1 MAKMWIGH
9 HFFVEMRGRMM
20 IEMNELHN
28 RNKIPLKENPFTR
41 LENAEQESAS
51 RFVNIFSDYIV
62 NSCMELYRPGNVI
75 VTGIEGSGK
84 SMLLSL
90 LKPEIRIEYFKRDR
104 RFPINEKF
112 LGAGINFTRSGLMDI
127 GSRIVSRLE
136 FGNYQCDDAPKF
148 FGDFINYWVA
158 RDIINTV
165 KTYKEALDQQA
176 LLELVGLNCTPENLQ
191 HFTLRLASST
201 CWSGYMSEVDSFES
215 LVDCLTDRINTYRM
229 IATQGSPKP
238 FKPCYYNTLTDVG
251 EPISQTVSAL
261 YESEVL
267 DVNTPVF
274 VRFDQYEDLIDAVDF
289 DVDIAKQY
297 QRIVNKF
304 LWTRDPNVS
313 FKIGTR
319 PYAIFDNLRVYG
331 LGSQQL
337 EPERHFCKIDL
348 DDKLRRKEDSSS
360 WLFAKFADDVFSRRL
375 SDAGYPSK
383 TILDFFGRTMSPH
396 RKAQMI
402 VGKDSRERALGS
414 LEKLDKLSATFLI
427 DLAVGKDEVKQYSRC
442 IGEGDSG
449 DLLSAKLGVAWIL
462 QGKEF
467 DPSYYHKTSCP
478 HEAPFA
484 LPWNEKKAQWWK
496 KERINQALLQISSSS
511 GQRTNWSGKEDIIT
525 LSSNNIL
532 IFLNICREIWRI
544 WDQAIKA
551 KNQKNIDFGK
561 KPIIEARYQSA
572 GIYTVSSIWYNKV
585 IARPQGDLRKKL
597 INKISKKLSTKLK
610 NDVTMSYPGHNG
622 FSIAVSEY
630 EMSEIKTILQSAVR
644 YGDLIELPH
653 TPKNRNQERR
663 RKWYLLP
670 ILSPELGLP
679 ASHTKEPYYI
689 RIKTLENWVFDLYN
703 NSK

>member
-1 MAKMWIGH
+1 
-9 HFFVEMRGRMM
+9 M
-20 IEMNELHN
+20 IKMNELQY
-28 RNKIPLKENPFTR
+28 RNTIPLRENPFTR

-51 RFVNIFSDYIV
+51 RFVNIFSDYVV

-90 LKPEIRIEYFKRDR
+90 LKPEIRIEYFKKRK

-136 FGNYQCDDAPKF
+136 FGDYRCDDAPKF
-148 FGDFINYWVA
+148 FGDFINFWVV

-165 KTYKEALDQQA
+165 ITYKEALEHQA
-176 LLELVGLNCTPENLQ
+176 LVELVGLNCTQENLQ
-191 HFTLRLASST
+191 RFTRRLASST
-201 CWSGYMSEVDSFES
+201 CWSGYMSGVDSFES
-215 LVDCLTDRINTYRM
+215 LVGRLSDRINTYRM
-229 IATQGSPKP
+229 IATQGSPTP
-238 FKPCYYNTLTDVG
+238 FTSRHYETLTDVG
-251 EPISQTVSAL
+251 EPISQAVSAL

-289 DVDIAKQY
+289 DIDIAKQY

-319 PYAIFDNLRVYG
+319 PYAIFDNLKVYG
-331 LGSQQL
+331 LGIQQL
-337 EPERHFCKIDL
+337 EAERHFCRIDL
-348 DDKLRRKEDSSS
+348 DDKLRRKEDRSS

-375 SDAGYPSK
+375 SDAEYPSK
-383 TILDFFGRTMSPH
+383 TILSFFGRTMSPH
-396 RKAQMI
+396 KKAQMI
-402 VGKDSRERALGS
+402 VGKDSRARALGS
-414 LEKLDKLSATFLI
+414 LEKLDEASSSFLI
-427 DLAVGKDEVKQYSRC
+427 DLAVGRDEMRQYSRC
-442 IGEGDSG
+442 ISEGDSG

-467 DPSYYHKTSCP
+467 DPSCYHKAPCSR
-478 HEAPFA
+478 EAPSA
-484 LPWNEKKAQWWK
+484 LPWNEKRAQWWK

-511 GQRTNWSGKEDIIT
+511 GQRTNWSGKDDIIT

-544 WDQAIKA
+544 WDQANRA
-551 KNQKNIDFGK
+551 KGQQSIDFDK
-561 KPIIEARYQSA
+561 KPIIEERYQSA

-585 IARPQGDLRKKL
+585 VARPQGDLRKKL
-597 INKISKKLSTKLK
+597 INKISRELSTKLK
-610 NDVTMSYPGHNG
+610 NDLAMSYPGHNG
-622 FSIAVSEY
+622 FSIAISEY
-630 EMSEIKTILQSAVR
+630 ENSEIKPILQSAVR
-644 YGDLIELPH
+644 YGDLIELSH

-679 ASHTKEPYYI
+679 ASRTKEPYYI
-689 RIKTLENWVFDLYN
+689 KIKTLEKWVFDSL
-703 NSK
+703 